1 MIVAERSVSHTE
13 FWPLTRVVEVTG
25 VSKSVI
31 YQQMKLGLFPQSH
44 GYQFSDK
51 RRFWLSNEIKRWQQK
66 QLLAKSLDL
75 EQEIDNEFDALLK

>member
-1 MIVAERSVSHTE
+1 MIIAERSVSHTE

-44 GYQFSDK
+44 SYQFSDK
-51 RRFWLSNEIKRWQQK
+51 RRFWLSNDVKRWQQR
-66 QLLAKSLDL
+66 QLVDKSQDL
-75 EQEIDNEFDALLK
+75 EEELDNEFDALLK